1 VKNVKLIVYT
11 RPTCSDCQESKR
23 FLTKNNVKFTE
34 YDLSQ
39 TPSKEE
45 DLIKI
50 SGTRIVPAFVFEKK
64 SLLGMR
70 NKSKVVIGFER
81 NMEEIKRLLEF

>member
-1 VKNVKLIVYT
+1 MKNVKLTIYT

-23 FLTKNNVKFTE
+23 FLAENNVEITE

-39 TPSKEE
+39 HPSKEE

-64 SLLGMR
+64 SLLGMK
-70 NKSKVVIGFER
+70 NNPKVVIGFER
-81 NMEEIKRLLEF
+81 NMEEIKSLLKL